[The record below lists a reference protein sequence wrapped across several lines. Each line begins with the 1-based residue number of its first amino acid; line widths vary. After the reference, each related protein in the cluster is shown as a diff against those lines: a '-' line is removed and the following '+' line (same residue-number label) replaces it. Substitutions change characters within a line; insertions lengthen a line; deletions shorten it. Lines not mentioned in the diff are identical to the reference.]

1 MKDGIQDI
9 IGKTIAG
16 VVIAQNKQRAP
27 HQQIFLVFD
36 DETSYEFYGEL
47 FTCAS
52 GVCPR
57 GMSGVIR
64 YVKLAPDAELTHMF
78 VDKDLTSGKGGRH
91 GKSG

>member
-1 MKDGIQDI
+1 MKEGIKET

-36 DETSYEFYGEL
+36 DETSYEIYGES
-47 FTCAS
+47 FSCAS
-52 GVCPR
+52 GIYPR

-64 YVKLAPDAELTHMF
+64 YIKLAPGAELTHVF
-78 VDKDLTSGKGGRH
+78 ISKDLNRNNSGRR